1 MMARDLKPRGRPITT
16 FRIDEG
22 GASSAEPA
30 WMVRFNGAGVC
41 FVNSSL
47 DRALASAFAWRVAMM
62 PKWHLLP

>member
-1 MMARDLKPRGRPITT
+1 MMARDLKPRARPIMT

-30 WMVRFNGAGVC
+30 WMVRFSGAGVC

-47 DRALASAFAWRVAMM
+47 DCALASAFAWRVAMV